1 MAKNKEG
8 LVGVP
13 CGAETKLRVWYLMFS
28 KIPVRQQVPDHVC
41 KKSIDTTIDSQQTI
55 IFGDVV
61 GDVVGPFL
69 CRGVILTLF
78 QRWGLIPSDMNRW
91 NKSSV
96 RRGSRTFSVCL
107 LPRSSWIFFSACLMK
122 EVENGSKPGLDCTFM
137 FEMFFWTV
145 EARVWGVVRVQVL
158 AYCCVKR

>member
-1 MAKNKEG
+1 VAKNKEG

-78 QRWGLIPSDMNRW
+78 QR
-91 NKSSV
+91 
-96 RRGSRTFSVCL
+96 
-107 LPRSSWIFFSACLMK
+107 
-122 EVENGSKPGLDCTFM
+122 
-137 FEMFFWTV
+137 
-145 EARVWGVVRVQVL
+145 
-158 AYCCVKR
+158 